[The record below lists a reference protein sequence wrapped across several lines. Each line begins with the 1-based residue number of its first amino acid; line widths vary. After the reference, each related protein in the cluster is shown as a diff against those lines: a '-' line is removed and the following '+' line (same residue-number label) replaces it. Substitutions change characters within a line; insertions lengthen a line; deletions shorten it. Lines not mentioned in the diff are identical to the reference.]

1 MGKFYGII
9 SLAILGRNLIRWIL
23 FYIFCLSGF
32 LKNGVKFKKKR
43 PSFWAFFIAV
53 FKAAP
58 AAAEKIILVYSFL
71 SAFTNKL
78 SIY

>member
-9 SLAILGRNLIRWIL
+9 SRAILGRNLIRWIL
-23 FYIFCLSGF
+23 FYIFCLNGF

-53 FKAAP
+53 FKAVP
-58 AAAEKIILVYSFL
+58 AAAEKIILIYSYL